1 MSQENAAL
9 VDRAL
14 AAWNSRDIEAMLALT
29 DPGVLSD
36 ARWEL
41 DRLYER
47 GDEIVGLG
55 PISRRMPGSDAR
67 IEDRVLIAVRFENG
81 RITRMEV
88 LGFGQAEVQTAL
100 GAVGR
105 SGTGPLQKGNA
116 HRGATS
122 RWRRGGSRAVSPAGA
137 PSRAC

>member
-1 MSQENAAL
+1 MSQENAEL

-29 DPGVLSD
+29 DPEVEYVNSPTAVEPGTRSGHEGLKDVLRTQWEILSE

-41 DRLYER
+41 DRLHER

-55 PISRRMPGSDAR
+55 RISRRMPGSDAR
-67 IEDRVLIAVRFENG
+67 IEDRVLVAVRFENG

-88 LGFGQAEVQTAL
+88 LGFGQAEVQAAL
-100 GAVGR
+100 EAVGL
-105 SGTGPLQKGNA
+105 SE
-116 HRGATS
+116 
-122 RWRRGGSRAVSPAGA
+122 
-137 PSRAC
+137 

>member
-1 MSQENAAL
+1 MSHENAEL

-29 DPGVLSD
+29 DPEVEYVNSPTAVEPGTRSGHESLEDVLRTQWEILSEG
-36 ARWEL
+36 RWEL

-55 PISRRMPGSDAR
+55 RISRRMPGSDAR
-67 IEDRVLIAVRFENG
+67 IEDRVLVAVRFENG

-88 LGFGQAEVQTAL
+88 LGFGQAEVQAAL
-100 GAVGR
+100 EAVGL
-105 SGTGPLQKGNA
+105 SE
-116 HRGATS
+116 
-122 RWRRGGSRAVSPAGA
+122 
-137 PSRAC
+137 

>member
-1 MSQENAAL
+1 MSQENAEL

-29 DPGVLSD
+29 DPEVEYVNSPTAVETGTRSGHDGLEDVLRTQWEILYD

-41 DRLYER
+41 DRLHER

-55 PISRRMPGSDAR
+55 RISRRMPGSDAR
-67 IEDRVLIAVRFENG
+67 IEDRVLVAVRFENG

-88 LGFGQAEVQTAL
+88 LGFGQAEVQEAL
-100 GAVGR
+100 EAVGL
-105 SGTGPLQKGNA
+105 SE
-116 HRGATS
+116 
-122 RWRRGGSRAVSPAGA
+122 
-137 PSRAC
+137 

>member
-1 MSQENAAL
+1 MSHENAEL

-29 DPGVLSD
+29 DPEVEYVNSPTAVEPGTRSGHEGLEDVLRTQWEILSEG
-36 ARWEL
+36 RWEL

-55 PISRRMPGSDAR
+55 RISRRMPGSDAR
-67 IEDRVLIAVRFENG
+67 IEDRVLVAVRFENG

-88 LGFGQAEVQTAL
+88 LGFGQAEVQAAL
-100 GAVGR
+100 EAVGL
-105 SGTGPLQKGNA
+105 SE
-116 HRGATS
+116 
-122 RWRRGGSRAVSPAGA
+122 
-137 PSRAC
+137 